1 MTIPQ
6 APRVLSQR
14 YELTAKVARG
24 GMADVYRAHDQFLGR
39 TVALK
44 MLFPELATDQSFVER
59 FRREAQA
66 AANLSHPNIVPVFDW
81 GEDGGSYY
89 IVMEFVEGHTL
100 SEILRSEGPLPPQ
113 RAAVIGSEVA
123 AALSY
128 AHRHGVVHRDIKPG
142 NVLITEE
149 GEVKVTDFGIARA
162 INTEES
168 LTQTGAVMGTATY
181 FSPEQAEGI
190 GVDSRSDIYS
200 LGVVLYEMVVG
211 RPPFLGD
218 TPVAVASKHVRE
230 VPPPPRSI
238 NPAVPPA
245 MEAIIMRAMAKSPQD
260 RYQSANDLRVALAAF
275 ANGGAN
281 TGVPGA
287 ATKPILPDRTAI
299 LPGVTPLGAPT
310 SSQEDTRVLGA
321 VGQGSLSPA
330 EGPEERSRT
339 WMYVSILILLLAAL
353 GVVLFFL
360 AKNLGLLSAT
370 SPAKVT
376 VTNVVGDPLASAQ
389 HILASEGL
397 NTTVVKETSTS
408 SAAGIVLKT
417 APPAGASVSKGSTVK
432 LYVSSGP
439 PPPVTVRVP
448 DVVTESTNTAKSTI
462 TGAGLKAQVVYAASS
477 STPKGIVFKE
487 SPSSGTVVNEGS
499 TVKLYVSSG
508 PPPPVTVS
516 VPDVSGDTVAQ
527 AANILGQT
535 GLKVGTTTYQ
545 SSSSVAQNDVIAT
558 SPPSG
563 TQVAQGSSVDFVVSS
578 GPSQAPVPNVV
589 GDTAAQAE
597 STLSNYGFTS
607 VVQYESTKKPSK
619 VGYVLDQSPL
629 GGTLAPSG
637 SSVTIMVGQ
646 SPSPPSSTTT
656 TPPSSSTTSSSLSL
670 PVGSQLTNET
680 KHKKG

>member
-44 MLFPELATDQSFVER
+44 MLFPELATDRSFVER

-100 SEILRSEGPLPPQ
+100 SEILRSEGSLPPQ
-113 RAAVIGSEVA
+113 RAAVIGGEVA

-230 VPPPPRSI
+230 VPPLPRSI
-238 NPAVPPA
+238 NPAVPSV

-260 RYQSANDLRVALAAF
+260 RYQSANDLRVALVAF
-275 ANGGAN
+275 ANGGA
-281 TGVPGA
+281 GA
-287 ATKPILPDRTAI
+287 SGAGTRPTLPDRTAI
-299 LPGVTPLGAPT
+299 LPGTTPLGAIPPAHG
-310 SSQEDTRVLGA
+310 QEDTRVLGA
-321 VGQGSLSPA
+321 VGQGVSSSS
-330 EGPEERSRT
+330 EEPEERSRT
-339 WMYVSILILLLAAL
+339 WIYVSILIVLLAAL
-353 GVVLFFL
+353 GVVLALL
-360 AKNLGLLSAT
+360 AKNLGFLST
-370 SPAKVT
+370 SPPSKVT

-389 HILASEGL
+389 HLLDAEGL
-397 NTTVVKETSTS
+397 HTSVVREANS
-408 SAAGIVLKT
+408 SKAAGIVFST
-417 APPAGASVSKGSTVK
+417 SPPAGTSVSKGSTVK
-432 LYVSSGP
+432 LYVSTGP
-439 PPPVTVRVP
+439 PPPITVRVP
-448 DVVTESTNTAKSTI
+448 DVVTESTTTAKSTI
-462 TGAGLKAQVVYAASS
+462 TGAGLKPQVVYAASA
-477 STPKGIVFKE
+477 STSKGIVFKE

-499 TVKLYVSSG
+499 TVKLYVSTG
-508 PPPPVTVS
+508 PPAPISVS
-516 VPDVSGDTVAQ
+516 VPDVSGDTLAQ

-535 GLKVGTTTYQ
+535 GLKVGATTYQ

-563 TQVAQGSSVDFVVSS
+563 TQVAQGSSVGLIVSS
-578 GPSQAPVPNVV
+578 GPSQAPVPNVL

-607 VVQYESTKKPSK
+607 VVQYKSTKKPSEI
-619 VGYVLDQSPL
+619 GYVLSQSPA

-637 SSVTIMVGQ
+637 SAVTITVGQ
-646 SPSPPSSTTT
+646 APSSSSPPTTT
-656 TPPSSSTTSSSLSL
+656 TTTAPSPTA
-670 PVGSQLTNET
+670 VG
-680 KHKKG
+680 